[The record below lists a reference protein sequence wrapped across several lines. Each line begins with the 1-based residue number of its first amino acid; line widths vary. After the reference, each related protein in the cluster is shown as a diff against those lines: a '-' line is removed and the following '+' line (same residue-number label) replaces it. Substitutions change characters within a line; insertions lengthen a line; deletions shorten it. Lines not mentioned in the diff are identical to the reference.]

1 MWCVLHL
8 LLFLFAAICY
18 CFSFLDISYKLLCP
32 SLVKDSMT
40 GEQIA
45 KVVLDKM
52 GFDEAVY
59 RLGFNKV
66 AGTIPPIFHEKTNKQ
81 KTLTIFHIELTN
93 NFFSF
98 FLLRLPL
105 F

>member
-1 MWCVLHL
+1 
-8 LLFLFAAICY
+8 
-18 CFSFLDISYKLLCP
+18 
-32 SLVKDSMT
+32 MT

-81 KTLTIFHIELTN
+81 NPYDLHSYRIN
-93 NFFSF
+93 
-98 FLLRLPL
+98 
-105 F
+105 

>member
-1 MWCVLHL
+1 
-8 LLFLFAAICY
+8 
-18 CFSFLDISYKLLCP
+18 
-32 SLVKDSMT
+32 MT

-66 AGTIPPIFHEKTNKQ
+66 AGTIPSIFHEKTNKQ
-81 KTLTIFHIELTN
+81 KTLTIFH
-93 NFFSF
+93 
-98 FLLRLPL
+98 
-105 F
+105 

>member
-1 MWCVLHL
+1 
-8 LLFLFAAICY
+8 
-18 CFSFLDISYKLLCP
+18 
-32 SLVKDSMT
+32 MT

-66 AGTIPPIFHEKTNKQ
+66 AGTIPPIFHEKKQTNK
-81 KTLTIFHIELTN
+81 N
-93 NFFSF
+93 PYDFS
-98 FLLRLPL
+98 LD
-105 F
+105 

>member
-1 MWCVLHL
+1 
-8 LLFLFAAICY
+8 
-18 CFSFLDISYKLLCP
+18 
-32 SLVKDSMT
+32 MT

-66 AGTIPPIFHEKTNKQ
+66 VGTIPYLDQRYYQQTNKNPYDIRQ
-81 KTLTIFHIELTN
+81 LTLFFPSWLATI
-93 NFFSF
+93 
-98 FLLRLPL
+98 
-105 F
+105 

>member
-1 MWCVLHL
+1 MFVCVVCVASSSSIS
-8 LLFLFAAICY
+8 FLFAAICY
-18 CFSFLDISYKLLCP
+18 CFSFLGISYKLLCP

-66 AGTIPPIFHEKTNKQ
+66 AGTIPPIFFFIFIFRSTTKNKQ
-81 KTLTIFHIELTN
+81 KKKKNLYDFH
-93 NFFSF
+93 
-98 FLLRLPL
+98 
-105 F
+105 

>member
-1 MWCVLHL
+1 MFVCVVCVASSSSIS
-8 LLFLFAAICY
+8 FLFAAICY
-18 CFSFLDISYKLLCP
+18 CFSFLGISYKLLCP

-66 AGTIPPIFHEKTNKQ
+66 AGTIPPIFFFFHFQINDKKQTNK
-81 KTLTIFHIELTN
+81 KKNPYDFH
-93 NFFSF
+93 
-98 FLLRLPL
+98 
-105 F
+105 